1 MRERTINPVLVN
13 LQIPD
18 YCSKQNDG
26 GFYKKVTLL
35 FNPGAIEV
43 EHYRIARLVR
53 IGNVRHKFRID
64 RIASVRPARIVEIYD
79 IEPGLDLI
87 LVHILQQRIIGYGG
101 QVIKLVIVD
110 VNRKALGYKLAYVT
124 VDYRIGLA
132 ATRCSDNHAGTE
144 NIDNIDKSVIPAFF
158 IIESR
163 REVYRIFILHQSG
176 FLHETLIFHIEH
188 IFHEVVPVKAAHP

>member
-1 MRERTINPVLVN
+1 M
-13 LQIPD
+13 
-18 YCSKQNDG
+18 
-26 GFYKKVTLL
+26 
-35 FNPGAIEV
+35 
-43 EHYRIARLVR
+43 
-53 IGNVRHKFRID
+53 
-64 RIASVRPARIVEIYD
+64 RPARIVKIDD
-79 IEPGLDLI
+79 IEPGLDLV
-87 LVHILQQRIIGYGG
+87 LVHIFQQRIIGDGG

-110 VNRKALGYKLAYVT
+110 VNRKAFGYKLTYVT
-124 VDYRIGLA
+124 VDYRIGFA
-132 ATRCSDNHAGTE
+132 AARCPDNHAGTE

>member
-79 IEPGLDLI
+79 IEPGLDLV
-87 LVHILQQRIIGYGG
+87 LVHILQQRIIAM
-101 QVIKLVIVD
+101 VD
-110 VNRKALGYKLAYVT
+110 RSSNL
-124 VDYRIGLA
+124 
-132 ATRCSDNHAGTE
+132 
-144 NIDNIDKSVIPAFF
+144 
-158 IIESR
+158 
-163 REVYRIFILHQSG
+163 
-176 FLHETLIFHIEH
+176 
-188 IFHEVVPVKAAHP
+188 